1 MLLFVSKFSSMVFVS
16 VLNIYYCFWFN
27 GVQDVV
33 VLVDGFGYVC
43 EGFFSSDFVIKLLC
57 GDVLKPL

>member
-16 VLNIYYCFWFN
+16 VLNIHYCFWFN

-33 VLVDGFGYVC
+33 VLGGW
-43 EGFFSSDFVIKLLC
+43 LWLC
-57 GDVLKPL
+57 L